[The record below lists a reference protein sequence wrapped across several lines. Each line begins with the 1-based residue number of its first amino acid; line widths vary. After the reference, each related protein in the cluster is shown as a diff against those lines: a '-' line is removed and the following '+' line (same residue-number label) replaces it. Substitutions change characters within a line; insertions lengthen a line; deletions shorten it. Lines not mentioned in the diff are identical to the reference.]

1 MEKNDTQKSPLEA
14 VGEDLFN
21 FAIGRED
28 LKWLMDHLPPEADI
42 QRTAVEYELPI
53 LKIITVGW
61 SISYYLPDSSRKQT
75 LMAQYWNAVNDFSR
89 DLGQTMEYMIGQDID
104 YFKVLKDRLDM
115 YVNAMADHPDAAE
128 PAVVIGTEFAKT
140 CGNVKDLFTFM
151 TGSKMF
157 ISATGRVKQYLETI
171 KLR

>member
-1 MEKNDTQKSPLEA
+1 MEKEDTQKSPIEV

-21 FAIGRED
+21 FAIDRED
-28 LKWLMDHLPPEADI
+28 LKWLMDHLPPEAEI
-42 QRTAVEYELPI
+42 KRTTVEYELPI

-61 SISYYLPDSSRKQT
+61 SISYYLPDSAQRQK
-75 LMAQYWNAVNDFSR
+75 LMQLYWNALNDFSR
-89 DLGQTMEYMIGQDID
+89 DLGQTMEYIIGQDID
-104 YFKVLKDRLDM
+104 YFQVLKDRLDM
-115 YVNAMADHPDAAE
+115 YVTAMADHPDAAE
-128 PAVVIGTEFAKT
+128 PAIVIGTEFAKT

-157 ISATGRVKQYLETI
+157 ISAAGRVKQYLEAI